1 MLKYKRRVKQMKK
14 KWQTPE
20 LVVLRKGQTQEAILT
35 NCKAPSVPGQPQP
48 NPVGQYCG
56 NNKLGACQNCQARPS
71 NS

>member
-1 MLKYKRRVKQMKK
+1 MQK
-14 KWQTPE
+14 KWQKPE

-56 NNKLGACQNCQARPS
+56 NDKVGACQNCQARPS